1 MAPADHYSSYSN
13 RSSRRKRS
21 EADKLLERMHIR
33 LGLAVFKA
41 QYGYETFGLD
51 TLESKLIRHSPPSP
65 YNRQPAE
72 KSPANRHS
80 RNRVSPHSATSH
92 ERNIVRSSPRRQIR
106 KEYNDYVLHTPRSL
120 NEPRTSP
127 HRYYKPRQLT
137 PRQNKYKHAYPTP
150 TSPLYAFHPSIKA
163 DISAKRSTTPNN
175 GSLTPPRS
183 VSPAIPPT
191 LHRSYRNPS
200 PTPQQPSYDGGSL
213 WDQCGLVRQPSVDET
228 DAANVLM
235 GLWCAK

>member
-1 MAPADHYSSYSN
+1 M
-13 RSSRRKRS
+13 
-21 EADKLLERMHIR
+21 
-33 LGLAVFKA
+33 
-41 QYGYETFGLD
+41 
-51 TLESKLIRHSPPSP
+51 
-65 YNRQPAE
+65 
-72 KSPANRHS
+72 
-80 RNRVSPHSATSH
+80 
-92 ERNIVRSSPRRQIR
+92 
-106 KEYNDYVLHTPRSL
+106 LHTPRSL